1 MHWELNVQ
9 LNKFFLKFSGELQY
23 TVTYVVDLM
32 QGEMKIYSES
42 GELGATVNFVDGV
55 EQYYGSWN
63 Q

>member
-1 MHWELNVQ
+1 